1 MTWQGV
7 GCGGGVEAA
16 LKEVALARRDISPS
30 QLFPSL
36 ECQCDDWTSNPH
48 FVPRGNHEV
57 RNCRSKQKRGGTWVL
72 LLRGTARLALD
83 DQPPV
88 SLYVR
93 LHSCFGL
100 PIVILDFL
108 T

>member
-1 MTWQGV
+1 MGGGLW
-7 GCGGGVEAA
+7 GGVEAA
-16 LKEVALARRDISPS
+16 LKEVALARRDISSS
-30 QLFPSL
+30 QLFPSP

-48 FVPRGNHEV
+48 FVPGGNHEV
-57 RNCRSKQKRGGTWVL
+57 GNRQSKQKRGGAWVL
-72 LLRGTARLALD
+72 LLRGTAGPALD